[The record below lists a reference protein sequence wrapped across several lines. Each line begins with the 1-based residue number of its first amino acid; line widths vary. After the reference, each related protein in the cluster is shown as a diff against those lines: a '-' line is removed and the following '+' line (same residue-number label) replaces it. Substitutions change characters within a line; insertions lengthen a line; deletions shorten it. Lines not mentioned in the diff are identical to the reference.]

1 MLSVNKKN
9 CGVLRMKA
17 IIYTKV
23 GSPDVLIIQDTKK
36 PVPKANQVLV
46 KVKTSAITNLEY
58 MRFGGK
64 ALPHIFN
71 IATGATGKPLG
82 LEIAGVVEE
91 VGKSVTSFKKGDE
104 VFGLSAGMLG
114 GWAEYSVAKEKELS
128 LKPSNL
134 SFEQAGAI
142 PVGGITA
149 LGAIQAA
156 KIQQGQEVLIYGASG
171 SVGQYAVQLAK
182 AYGATVTGVC
192 STRNLEMARSIGTDF
207 VIDYKKEDFTQK
219 GKTYD
224 KIIGVNGYNSLG
236 TYKKLLKKGG
246 SYVVVGGIK
255 QAMLGVLGGYFYF
268 LFSSKKF
275 GAAAYPMQPKKQS
288 LSTLKRYAEDNKINP
303 FIDKVYSI
311 HEVADAIKYIV
322 NEHAQGKV
330 VISLDFD
337 Q

>member
-1 MLSVNKKN
+1 
-9 CGVLRMKA
+9 MKA

-23 GSPDVLIIQDTKK
+23 SLPDVLKIQDTKK

-64 ALPHIFN
+64 VLPHIFN
-71 IATGATGKPLG
+71 IAIKATGKSLG

-91 VGKSVTSFKKGDE
+91 VGKSVTNFKKGDE

-114 GWAEYSVAKEKELS
+114 GWAEYAVAKEKELS

-149 LGAIQAA
+149 LGAILAA
-156 KIQQGQEVLIYGASG
+156 NIKQGQDVLIHGASG

-182 AYGATVTGVC
+182 AFGATVTGVC
-192 STRNLEMARSIGTDF
+192 STRNLEMARSIGADY

-224 KIIGVNGYNSLG
+224 KIIGVNGYNSLR

-268 LFSSKKF
+268 LFSNKKF
-275 GAAAYPMQPKKQS
+275 GTAAFPMLSKQKS
-288 LSTLKRYAEDNKINP
+288 LLKLKEFAENNKITP
-303 FIDKVYSI
+303 FIDKVYPA
-311 HEVADAIKYIV
+311 HDVADAIKYIIV
-322 NEHAQGKV
+322 EHAQGKV
-330 VISLDFD
+330 VIATDFM